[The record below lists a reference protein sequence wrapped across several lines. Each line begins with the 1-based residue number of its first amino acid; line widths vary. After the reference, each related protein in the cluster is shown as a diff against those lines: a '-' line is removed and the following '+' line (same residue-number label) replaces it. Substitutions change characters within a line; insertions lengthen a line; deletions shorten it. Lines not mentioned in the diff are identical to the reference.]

1 MLSRKTPLSAIFA
14 VLGID
19 TSTQCHS
26 DEFDENG
33 GHHNNDDYDGDRFDE
48 HGRSTGND
56 QDKRRHRVGGD
67 DGNSMSMDSPPRDA
81 DGRSRRTSRGVS
93 PQDQLEQSAW
103 CSWERATVRRTGDQ
117 SPVVT
122 PRRKAMRS
130 PNAKAP
136 SAVVVPPTEE
146 AAPPGGWPA
155 EIISQLAQKDEEIM
169 FLQRSLMKNV
179 ELAAATKK
187 EENELRREYTRCKNQ
202 LDLLVALENEDEEA
216 AHKLRQDI
224 VTAQYRANQAK
235 LQVGHA
241 SIHTC
246 SSTHAHRTCVSR
258 VLATALA
265 HLPPFHALT
274 LCRTSLTHIRQSL
287 SAG

>member
-1 MLSRKTPLSAIFA
+1 
-14 VLGID
+14 
-19 TSTQCHS
+19 
-26 DEFDENG
+26 
-33 GHHNNDDYDGDRFDE
+33 
-48 HGRSTGND
+48 
-56 QDKRRHRVGGD
+56 
-67 DGNSMSMDSPPRDA
+67 
-81 DGRSRRTSRGVS
+81 
-93 PQDQLEQSAW
+93 
-103 CSWERATVRRTGDQ
+103 
-117 SPVVT
+117 
-122 PRRKAMRS
+122 MRS

-136 SAVVVPPTEE
+136 SAVVVAPIEP

-235 LQVGHA
+235 LQVGFSPPPH
-241 SIHTC
+241 HCT
-246 SSTHAHRTCVSR
+246 STPPHVRTE
-258 VLATALA
+258 
-265 HLPPFHALT
+265 HALHEH
-274 LCRTSLTHIRQSL
+274 SY
-287 SAG
+287 